1 MTSSLAIGDF
11 ARATH
16 LSVKTLRH
24 YHQLGLLTPAEV
36 DPGSSYRR
44 YSVDQIPTAQVI
56 RRFRDLDMPLEQIG
70 AVLDAPDVEARNTL
84 IAAHLSRLEE
94 GLVETQSAVASLRD
108 LLQGPSPALPIEH
121 RSEPN
126 LETAAIT
133 ETVSLSD
140 LGPWFEGALGEL
152 CSTLAAR
159 STAPAGPPGGVIT
172 NDFFSGERGEITI
185 FVPIVGAIRPVGR
198 VEARSLPAVE
208 LATIVHVGPHTDID
222 RSYGALASHVSEHA
236 LGVDGPIRSDLVGR
250 LDTADDRHG
259 APRSAGPSFTPARLP
274 SPRQAGGR
282 SAR

>member
-36 DPGSSYRR
+36 DPGSSYRH

-70 AVLDAPDVEARNTL
+70 AVLDAPDVEARNEL
-84 IAAHLSRLEE
+84 IAAHLFRLEE

-108 LLQGPSPALPIEH
+108 LLQGLPIVH

-152 CSTLAAR
+152 SSTLAAR
-159 STAPAGPPGGVIT
+159 GTAPAGPPGGVIT
-172 NDFFSGERGEITI
+172 NDFFSEERGEITI

-236 LGVDGPIRSDLVGR
+236 LGVDGPIRERYLVGR
-250 LDTADDRHG
+250 LDTADD
-259 APRSAGPSFTPARLP
+259 SAWRTEIGWPIFHTGPASK
-274 SPRQAGGR
+274 S
-282 SAR
+282 